1 MSTAFAFGLVVV
13 AGLVFLISWA
23 GRRLPAS
30 HLATGAW
37 LVIAGLGFMVVAQG
51 YLVAAFRVI
60 DSGTVVLAAA
70 PVFGVLLA
78 SIAGG
83 LAWVR
88 SSSLNFGF
96 RVLALTLLA
105 FDMPRWA
112 SWPRRRP
119 FSGSQ

>member
-37 LVIAGLGFMVVAQG
+37 LVIAGLGFMVVAPG

-105 FDMPRWA
+105 FDIA
-112 SWPRRRP
+112 ALGILAAATP
-119 FSGSQ
+119 F

>member
-1 MSTAFAFGLVVV
+1 
-13 AGLVFLISWA
+13 
-23 GRRLPAS
+23 
-30 HLATGAW
+30 
-37 LVIAGLGFMVVAQG
+37 VIAGLGFMVVAQG

-105 FDMPRWA
+105 FDIA
-112 SWPRRRP
+112 ALGILAAATP
-119 FSGSQ
+119 F